1 MRYLVIIG
9 LAIIAGILIRIKR
22 EYKNRIL
29 LCFGVL
35 IALMSGLYDIRLLGK
50 LLPIYRPLNQT
61 FYQTEFLENG
71 EYPDSLL
78 MLLFRDKTVYVKK
91 DEYYVSDAEGHGKN
105 FLYAYHHSKDI
116 CWFLD
121 YAGATV
127 VCDEDVEK
135 VPMDKVRIESDFK
148 ELGITSDMFRYCFL
162 YNDIPDEP
170 GNYFSYYWYY
180 YEYLKAIK
188 AYMNISP
195 DGNGKT
201 VFDSDELMIIWNTV
215 DGVEE
220 EDIFIM
226 TKDYYDNNVKGSYPK
241 REDVGDE

>member
-1 MRYLVIIG
+1 MRYIVIIG
-9 LAIIAGILIRIKR
+9 IAVVTGLLIRIKR
-22 EYKNRIL
+22 EYRDKIL

-35 IALMSGLYDIRLLGK
+35 IVLMSGLYNVRLLNK
-50 LLPIYRPLNQT
+50 LLPVFRPVNQT

-78 MLLFRDKTVYVKK
+78 LLLFKGKTVYVKN
-91 DEYYVSDAEGHGKN
+91 DEYLLSDAENHGKY

-127 VCDEDVEK
+127 VRDKNVAE
-135 VPMDKVRIESDFK
+135 VPMDKMRIESDFE

-162 YNDIPDEP
+162 YSDIPDEP

-180 YEYLKAIK
+180 YEDLKAIK

-201 VFDSDELMIIWNTV
+201 VFDSDELMILWNTV
-215 DGVEE
+215 DDVEE
-220 EDIFIM
+220 EDIYIM
-226 TKDYYDNNVKGSYPK
+226 TRDYYDNNVKGSYPGK
-241 REDVGDE
+241 EVIGDE